1 MAINATFCGLG
12 AILLWSTLAF
22 LTTLSGKAPPFQ
34 LVAMTF
40 AIGAIVGATSRLF
53 RRGTTVSLRQPLKI
67 WLLGVGGLFG
77 YHSAYFAALK
87 LAPATEASLI
97 NYLWPLLIVLFSG
110 LLPGE
115 RLRATHIAGALCGL
129 AGVFVLIGGSA
140 NLAFAGSHV
149 YGYGL
154 ALLAAIIWAGYSV
167 LSRLAG
173 AVPTDAVT
181 GFCLATSLLSLACHL
196 AFETTIWPQTA
207 REWLAIVVLGA
218 GPLGVSF
225 YLWDIGI
232 KRGNIQRI
240 GVLSYATPVLS
251 TLLLVATGNGALTW
265 QLALSC
271 LMIVTGAM
279 VATFWRHRAERDK

>member
-40 AIGAIVGATSRLF
+40 AIGAAVGAFSRLF
-53 RRGTTVSLRQPLKI
+53 RRGPGGSLRQPLKV

-77 YHSAYFAALK
+77 YHSAYFAALQ

-115 RLRATHIAGALCGL
+115 RLRAAHIAGALCGL
-129 AGVFVLIGGSA
+129 FGVIILIGGSGS
-140 NLAFAGSHV
+140 LTFSGSHL
-149 YGYGL
+149 YGYGF

-167 LSRLAG
+167 LSRLLG

-196 AFETTIWPQTA
+196 AFETTVWPQGSQWFA
-207 REWLAIVVLGA
+207 VAALGA

-251 TLLLVATGNGALTW
+251 TLLLVVTGNGKPTW

-271 LMIVTGAM
+271 LLIVTGAM
-279 VATFWRHRAERDK
+279 IATFWRRRE